1 MKLEN
6 INTARVLI
14 HELNSIKILLQ
25 ELTENAMES
34 SIEINGCEFKT
45 MFRDVEVAK
54 DFIKD
59 INETLKDKCDD
70 YISIIEKRLK
80 KL

>member
-6 INTARVLI
+6 IDTAKALI
-14 HELNSIKILLQ
+14 RELDLIKALSK
-25 ELTENAMES
+25 ELTENAAES
-34 SIEINGCEFKT
+34 SIEINGCEFKV
-45 MFRDVEVAK
+45 MYRDVEVAK

-59 INETLKDKCDD
+59 INETLKAKCED